1 MKYELE
7 DSLASILRPPKDQLV
22 LSPEDP
28 KLKIPVGSAQAVSD
42 VDKRKDKDKRGNT
55 ELTYE
60 NQEEGKACPEHQCC
74 IF

>member
-28 KLKIPVGSAQAVSD
+28 KTQDPSRVSTGS
-42 VDKRKDKDKRGNT
+42 
-55 ELTYE
+55 E
-60 NQEEGKACPEHQCC
+60 
-74 IF
+74 

>member
-28 KLKIPVGSAQAVSD
+28 KTQDPSRVSIGS
-42 VDKRKDKDKRGNT
+42 
-55 ELTYE
+55 E
-60 NQEEGKACPEHQCC
+60 
-74 IF
+74 